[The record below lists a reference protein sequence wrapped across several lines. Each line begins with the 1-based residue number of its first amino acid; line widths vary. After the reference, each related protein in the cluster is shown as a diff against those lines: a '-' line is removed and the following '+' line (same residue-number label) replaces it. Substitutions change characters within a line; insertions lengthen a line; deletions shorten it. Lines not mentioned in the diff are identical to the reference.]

1 MRQNQISVMLRWLL
15 VLGFLAYVFV
25 HFLKVVQ
32 PVLIYHLQ
40 QPPFYKM
47 QVFFS
52 QYTDYPGGM
61 AEYAGNFL
69 AQLLHSNFMG
79 SLLLVTSMLVLML
92 VAKYV
97 FSQTRGGGKG
107 FFWMILPVVL
117 LSLLFQN
124 YYFPY
129 YVFLK
134 VFIAYCAV
142 AIFIAL
148 RNRRTVQMIFFGVM
162 VFTLYYLAGSTA
174 LLIFLASV
182 IVYASFSSF
191 TKVTPRIIFI
201 IVALVVSVAVPYLGY
216 KYLFNI
222 SQLKIWWDLVPAQ
235 PVIIRYVPDKALYAF
250 VAVLPVV
257 LLICGLLDKIK
268 SLMLR
273 IPFIN
278 RLYSRF
284 SSSDGVIMYLGI
296 IVVAAGLYIVI
307 RQWVFTSLNTQ
318 KKSVLLVDY
327 YMLHGEWDKAI
338 DAALSSNEY
347 DLFINFNYNRSVY
360 NSGKWGEWFFKYPQ
374 LLGADGLFPDKIVSG
389 QVALVASNFYYELGY
404 ISEALHWA
412 FEAQSTTP
420 YNPLVLQRL
429 VKVHLIEGKPEAAAT
444 YLNILKTAFF
454 QDDFVKKYSAYI
466 RDTSLIGKDPEFL
479 EKRSFMPRNTYTPGT
494 ISEKLKLLI
503 KFNGNNR
510 RALEYLAMYYLLS
523 HQVGNFANILP
534 QVVRYYNP
542 LPTLYQEALVLYVA
556 KTDAGIRY
564 AFKED
569 VIQSVKNFFENFKK
583 YPDRRV
589 AQNALQQ
596 DYLGTYLYYVAFQ
609 SPVVTK
615 MQLKAREV
623 ESY

>member
-1 MRQNQISVMLRWLL
+1 MRQNQISVMLRWLI
-15 VLGFLAYVFV
+15 VFGFLANVFV

-40 QPPFYKM
+40 QPPFYRM

-52 QYTDYPGGM
+52 QYADYPGGM

-79 SLLLVTSMLVLML
+79 SLLLITSMLSLML

-107 FFWMILPVVL
+107 FFWMILPVVPL
-117 LSLLFQN
+117 MFLFQN

-142 AIFIAL
+142 AVFIAL
-148 RNRRTVQMIFFGVM
+148 RNRSTQQLIFFGVM
-162 VFTLYYLAGSTA
+162 VFTLYYIAGSTA

-182 IVYASFSSF
+182 IIYTSFSSF
-191 TKVTPRIIFI
+191 SKGTYRIILI
-201 IVALVVSVAVPYLGY
+201 IITLVVSVAVPYLGY

-235 PVIIRYVPDKALYAF
+235 SVVIRYVPDTTLYVF

-257 LLICGLLDKIK
+257 HLICGLLDEIK
-268 SLMLR
+268 SWMLK

-278 RLYSRF
+278 RLYCKFTSL
-284 SSSDGVIMYLGI
+284 GAVVVYLGI
-296 IVVAAGLYIVI
+296 AVVAVGLFIVI
-307 RQWVFTSLNTQ
+307 RQWVFTSLNAQ
-318 KKSVLLVDY
+318 KKNVLLVDY
-327 YMLHGEWDKAI
+327 YTHSGEWDKAI

-347 DLFINFNYNRSVY
+347 DLFVNFNYNRAIY
-360 NSGKWGEWFFKYPQ
+360 NSGKWGESFFKYPQ

-389 QVALVASNFYYELGY
+389 QIALVASNFYYELGY

-420 YNPLVLQRL
+420 YNPLVLQQL

-454 QDDFVKKYSAYI
+454 QDDFVKKYAAYI
-466 RDTSLIGKDPEFL
+466 RDTSLIGKDPEFR
-479 EKRSFMPRNTYTPGT
+479 EKRSLMPRNTYTPGT
-494 ISEKLKLLI
+494 ISEKLKLLL

-510 RALEYLAMYYLLS
+510 RALEYIAMYYLLS
-523 HQVGNFANILP
+523 HQVGNFVNILP
-534 QVVRYYNP
+534 QVVKYYQQ
-542 LPTLYQEALVLYVA
+542 LPTLYQEALVLYAA
-556 KTDAGIRY
+556 KTNVNIRY

-569 VIQSVKNFFENFKK
+569 IIQSVREFFDNFKK
-583 YPDRRV
+583 FADRKE
-589 AQNALQQ
+589 AQNALAQQ
-596 DYLGTYLYYVAFQ
+596 YLGTYLYYVAFQ
-609 SPVVTK
+609 SPMVTK